1 MKEVMRKISI
11 KFFSEEHLN
20 EFSKKLIKTNQELT
34 KNVKEVH
41 INYNSDEKSLDNL
54 SYKLTYKKQLHPK
67 PKELKEWEYH
77 WKDLT
82 PFYITPSK
90 AIAAIEFYFP
100 DVFTNEILSELCIQN
115 ITNATK
121 SITFP
126 KAEVLEVNK
135 KRWLGQR
142 GNPKYPI
149 YIISKGRAP
158 TCVTADHLIKMEIP
172 FNIVIEEQE
181 HEEYAKYYGDNP
193 LVTLLHLDMSY
204 RTQYDTY
211 IENFDD
217 SKSKGSGPSRN
228 FVWNHAKESGAKWH
242 WIMDDNIMGFYYY
255 NDNQRIKAVD
265 GTLFASAEDFVDR
278 YENIGIAGLNYFMF
292 AVPGAKD
299 RPYVANTKIYS
310 CLLIRND
317 TSVRWAGRYNEDVDV
332 CIRALKEGYSTIQF
346 DAFLSD
352 KMQTQSMGG
361 GNTDAFYAEEGTLP
375 KSNMLMHNHPDITEV
390 MWRFQRWHHLTNYD
404 IFDYYKDRTLKET
417 IQDMMKP
424 QILDK
429 IIDSKIIEE
438 IAKIDFSKLKKW
450 DKVLTNI
457 PTSKREKILECLKFY
472 RYKKNTPEII
482 DIITRPQL
490 LKCELDSYILD
501 NDVDDT
507 IDNRIM
513 IDIFKLSN
521 NGDNKNDRLFY
532 WRDFNEY
539 FSYIPEEK
547 RKLIIAELIRN
558 KYLQKQYEKYTY
570 NIQEVILSQED
581 HLDYRD
587 SKPVIENILNIDNI
601 SNRPEIITRTC
612 LRKRG
617 ELKIENK
624 KKFKSNLTARG
635 STIKKEHDGKT
646 LMIIGDENFDNEDIF
661 IETCEKFIIDYNID
675 EIINSVYYK
684 TDIMSANLALDRK
697 MKNREFVPDLI
708 LYTKGAYVEMYK
720 NMVQYTDYCII
731 FSSDK
736 LTKDLEILVELLKIN
751 NKEYIIKYKNKIEE
765 EW

>member
-1 MKEVMRKISI
+1 MSDKFRKINV
-11 KFFSEEHLN
+11 KFYDENKLFDL
-20 EFSKKLIKTNQELT
+20 SKKLIKTNQQLT
-34 KNVKEVH
+34 KNVKELY
-41 INYNSDEKSLDNL
+41 IMYNSEIKDLNNL
-54 SYKLTYKKQLHPK
+54 SYKLVYKKPVFQK
-67 PKELKEWEYH
+67 PKEKKEWEYH
-77 WKDLT
+77 WKNIT

-90 AIAAIEFYFP
+90 ALTSIEMYFP
-100 DVFTNEILSELCIQN
+100 DCFTNDILSDIFEQT

-121 SITFP
+121 SISYP
-126 KAEVLEVNK
+126 KAETLEVNR
-135 KRWLGQR
+135 KRWIGER

-149 YIISKGRAP
+149 YIISKGRSE
-158 TCVTADHLIKMEIP
+158 TCITADHLIKMEVP
-172 FNIVIEEQE
+172 FYIVIEEQE
-181 HEEYAKYYGDNP
+181 HEDYAKYYGDNP
-193 LVTLLHLDMSY
+193 LVTLLHLDLNF
-204 RTQYDTY
+204 RKEYDTY
-211 IENFDD
+211 IDNFDET
-217 SKSKGSGPSRN
+217 KSKGSGPSRN

-265 GTLFASAEDFVDR
+265 GTLFAAAEDFVDR

-390 MWRFQRWHHLTNYD
+390 TWRFQRWHHMTNYD
-404 IFDYYKDRTLKET
+404 IFDYYKDRNLKET

-429 IIDSKIIEE
+429 ILDANIINE
-438 IAKIDFSKLKKW
+438 ISKIDFNKLKKW
-450 DKVLTNI
+450 NI
-457 PTSKREKILECLKFY
+457 LNDVPNSKREKIFECLKFY

-490 LKCELDSYILD
+490 LKCDLDSYLLD
-501 NDVDDT
+501 NDVPNT
-507 IDNRIM
+507 LDNRIM
-513 IDIFKLSN
+513 LDIFKL
-521 NGDNKNDRLFY
+521 GEHKEDKLFY

-539 FSYIPEEK
+539 FNYVPEDR

-558 KYLQKQYEKYTY
+558 KYLQKPYEKYTY
-570 NIQEVILSQED
+570 NIQELILSQEE
-581 HLDYRD
+581 HLQYRD
-587 SKPVIENILNIDNI
+587 SKAVIQNILNVDGI
-601 SNRPEIITRTC
+601 SDRPETTTRIC

-617 ELKIENK
+617 ELKLENK

-635 STIKKEHDGKT
+635 SVLKKEHDGKT
-646 LMIIGDENFDNEDIF
+646 LMLIGDINFDDDEIF
-661 IETCEKFIIDYNID
+661 ETTSEKFVNEHNID
-675 EIINSVYYK
+675 EIINAVDFK
-684 TDIMSANLALDRK
+684 VDLMSANFALDK
-697 MKNREFVPDLI
+697 KLKNREFVPDLI
-708 LYTKGAYVEMYK
+708 LHTKGAYKEMYK

-736 LTKDLEILVELLKIN
+736 LTNDLEFLIEQLKIN
-751 NKEYIIKYKNKIEE
+751 NKEYIIKYKNKIED

>member
-1 MKEVMRKISI
+1 MKEAIRKISV
-11 KFFSEEHLN
+11 KFFTEEAIN
-20 EFSKKLIKTNQELT
+20 EFSKKLITTNQELT
-34 KNVKEVH
+34 KNVKELH
-41 INYNSDEKSLDNL
+41 ITYKTEEKSINELN
-54 SYKLTYKKQLHPK
+54 YKLIYRKPVFQK
-67 PKELKEWEYH
+67 PKDKKEWEYH
-77 WKDLT
+77 WNDLT

-90 AIAAIEFYFP
+90 ALATIEMYFP
-100 DVFTNEILSELCIQN
+100 DCFTNSVLAELFNQS

-121 SITFP
+121 SISYP

-135 KRWLGQR
+135 KRWLGER

-149 YIISKGRAP
+149 YIISKGRSE
-158 TCVTADHLIKMEIP
+158 TCITADHLIKMEIP
-172 FNIVIEEQE
+172 FHIVIEEQE
-181 HEEYAKYYGDNP
+181 HEDYARFYGDNP
-193 LVTLLHLDMSY
+193 LVTLLHLDLKF
-204 RTQYDTY
+204 RKEYDTY
-211 IENFDD
+211 IEDFDET
-217 SKSKGSGPSRN
+217 KSKGSGPSRN

-265 GTLFASAEDFVDR
+265 GTLFATAEDFVDR

-317 TSVRWAGRYNEDVDV
+317 TTVRWAGRYNEDVDV

-404 IFDYYKDRTLKET
+404 IFDYYKDRNLKET

-424 QILDK
+424 QILDRILDAD
-429 IIDSKIIEE
+429 IINE
-438 IAKIDFSKLKKW
+438 ISKIDFSKLKKW
-450 DKVLTNI
+450 DILKDI
-457 PTSKREKILECLKFY
+457 PNSKREKIFECLKFY
-472 RYKKNTPEII
+472 RYKKNTEEII

-490 LKCELDSYILD
+490 ISCDLDSYLLD
-501 NDVDDT
+501 NDIPDT
-507 IDNRIM
+507 LDNKIM
-513 IDIFKLSN
+513 LDIFNLGEHKE
-521 NGDNKNDRLFY
+521 DKLFY

-539 FSYIPEEK
+539 FSYVPEER

-558 KYLQKQYEKYTY
+558 KYLQKPYEKYTY
-570 NIQEVILSQED
+570 NIKEVILSQED
-581 HLDYRD
+581 HLQFRD
-587 SKPVIENILNIDNI
+587 SKPVIQNILNIDGI
-601 SNRPEIITRTC
+601 SDRPEIATRIC

-617 ELKIENK
+617 ELKVQNK
-624 KKFKSNLTARG
+624 KKFKVNLTARG
-635 STIKKEHDGKT
+635 SVLKKEHEGKT
-646 LMIIGDENFDNEDIF
+646 LMLIGDENFDSTEIF
-661 IETCEKFIIDYNID
+661 ESTTEQFIKDYNID
-675 EIINSVYYK
+675 EIINSVNYK
-684 TDIMSANLALDRK
+684 VDLMSANFALDK
-697 MKNREFVPDLI
+697 KLKNREFVPDLI
-708 LYTKGAYVEMYK
+708 LHTKGAYAEMYK

-736 LTKDLEILVELLKIN
+736 LTKDLEFLVEQLKIN
-751 NKEYIIKYKNKIEE
+751 NKEYIIKYKNIVAD